1 MLKIQ
6 LKLDSREKK
15 LAAKLRN
22 MAKMAQLLTIKIL
35 RPYDAKRGH
44 SRTGDNGGR
53 NQQRFCRCN

>member
-35 RPYDAKRGH
+35 RP
-44 SRTGDNGGR
+44 
-53 NQQRFCRCN
+53 